1 MNQKSFIGLAV
12 VTGLAVLGAAVGV
25 ADRYS
30 GSATGRS
37 EALVFGGLAE
47 KANDVAEIVIRS
59 GDGTVTVRRGENG
72 WVVPDKNGHPARS
85 DKVRG
90 TIIGLAELRLFEPKT
105 RSANKYSRLQ
115 VEDVDIEN
123 STSVLVKLADDKG
136 TEMAKIIVGKAR
148 NNLAGPVST
157 GVYVRRQGSEQTWLA
172 RGRLVLS
179 RSAEDWLLKEIVD
192 VPSARVSQ
200 VTTRSGDGVVFGIAK
215 KTEKDVDF
223 AIVDLPGDAKLK
235 KSARGSVNGLAGV
248 LGGMELEDVV
258 TASEFD
264 RSQSGTATVKTFDGL
279 TVELALFADDKETWV
294 RLTATG
300 DGPAAEEAARI
311 NAGVGGW
318 VYRVPAHK
326 AAFLKMRLDGLLD
339 TEEKDKSS

>member
-30 GSATGRS
+30 GAATGRS
-37 EALVFGGLAE
+37 EALVFDGLAE
-47 KANDVAEIVIRS
+47 KANDVAEIVVRS
-59 GDGTVTVRRGENG
+59 EQGAVTVRRGENG
-72 WVVPDKNGHPARS
+72 WVVPEKNGHPARS
-85 DKVRG
+85 DKVRE
-90 TIIGLAELRLFEPKT
+90 TIVGLAELRLFEPKT
-105 RSANKYSRLQ
+105 RSADKYSRLQ
-115 VEDVDIEN
+115 VEDVDAKD
-123 STSVLVKLADDKG
+123 SASVLVKLADDKG

-148 NNLAGPVST
+148 NNLAGTVST
-157 GVYVRRQGSEQTWLA
+157 GVYIRRQGSEQTWLA
-172 RGRLVLS
+172 RGRLAPS
-179 RSAEDWLLKEIVD
+179 GNAEDWLLKEIVD

-200 VTTRSGDGVVFGIAK
+200 VTTRSGDGVVFRIAK

-223 AIVDLPGDAKLK
+223 EIADLPGDAKLK
-235 KSARGSVNGLAGV
+235 KSARGTVKGVAAALTGL
-248 LGGMELEDVV
+248 ELEDVV
-258 TASEFD
+258 AAPDFD

-279 TVELALFADDKETWV
+279 TVELSLFDDADETWV
-294 RLTATG
+294 RLAATG

-311 NAGVGGW
+311 NARVGGW

-339 TEEKDKSS
+339 TEKKDK

>member
-30 GSATGRS
+30 GGATGRS
-37 EALVFGGLAE
+37 EALVFDGLAE
-47 KANDVAEIVIRS
+47 KANDVAEIVVRS
-59 GDGTVTVRRGENG
+59 EEGAVTVRRGENG
-72 WVVPDKNGHPARS
+72 WVVPEKNGHPARL
-85 DKVRG
+85 DKVREAIVG
-90 TIIGLAELRLFEPKT
+90 MAELRLFEPKT
-105 RSANKYSRLQ
+105 RSADKFSRLQ
-115 VEDVDIEN
+115 VEDVDAEN
-123 STSVLVKLADDKG
+123 SASLLVTLADDKG
-136 TEMAKIIVGKAR
+136 TEMAKIIVGKGR

-172 RGRLVLS
+172 RGQLAPS
-179 RSAEDWLLKEIVD
+179 RNAEDWLLKEIVD

-200 VTTRSGDGVVFGIAK
+200 VTTRSGDGVVFSVAK
-215 KTEKDVDF
+215 KTERDANF
-223 AIVDLPGDAKLK
+223 EIADLPGDAKLK
-235 KSARGSVNGLAGV
+235 KNARGTVNGLAGV
-248 LGGMELEDVV
+248 LGGLELEDVV
-258 TASEFD
+258 VASDFD
-264 RSQSGTATVKTFDGL
+264 RSQSGAATVKTFDGL
-279 TVELALFADDKETWV
+279 TVEVALFADDKKTWV

-311 NAGVGGW
+311 NARVGGW

-326 AAFLKMRLDGLLD
+326 AAFFKMRLDGLLD